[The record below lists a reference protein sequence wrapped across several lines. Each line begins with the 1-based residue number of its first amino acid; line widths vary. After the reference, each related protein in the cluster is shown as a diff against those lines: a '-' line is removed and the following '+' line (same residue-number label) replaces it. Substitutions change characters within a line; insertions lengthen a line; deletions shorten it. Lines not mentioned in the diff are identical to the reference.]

1 MRQLFLCHIAY
12 FLHGF
17 SAPVL
22 KLVNANYIITDFNP
36 TVNQKSRNFRSRPLY
51 IKYSVLPAYRK
62 PSIKSAV
69 YYAKTVF
76 AFFISAFSILFA
88 FFILLFYS
96 FSALFAIPIPI
107 FCTQKPR
114 PRNLGSGEIAYIYRL
129 RILVKTCDLKCI
141 TSNKKLLV
149 CRNYPYLNLAVGSRD
164 LCELAL

>member
-12 FLHGF
+12 FLHF

-22 KLVNANYIITDFNP
+22 KLVIANYIITDFSP
-36 TVNQKSRNFRSRPLY
+36 AVNQKSRNFQSRPLY

-76 AFFISAFSILFA
+76 AFFISAFYSLFA
-88 FFILLFYS
+88 IFISAILSVIAIFILQYYH

-107 FCTQKPR
+107 FAHKNPAPET
-114 PRNLGSGEIAYIYRL
+114 SGAGKLPISIASL
-129 RILVKTCDLKCI
+129 THSCQDL
-141 TSNKKLLV
+141 
-149 CRNYPYLNLAVGSRD
+149 
-164 LCELAL
+164 